1 MEIIRNIV
9 DDIIYVGAS
18 DKRLGLFENLFPIPS
33 GVSYNSYLI
42 NDEHTCLMDTCDVS
56 VGKQFIENLKAA
68 LNGRSLDYLVVNHME
83 PDHAALISDVLMLYP
98 NAMLILNQMTLKFL
112 NQAID
117 EKFSYIIVKEND
129 FLDLGKH
136 KLTFIMT
143 PMVHWPEVMMSY
155 DSYSKVL
162 FSADAFGTFGALDG
176 NIFADE
182 LKLDDTFY
190 SEARRYYTNIV
201 GKYGSNV
208 LNVLNKAK
216 ALDIE
221 YICALHGP
229 IWHNNF
235 NELLNLYALWA
246 SYKEEVKGVMIC
258 YASMYGNTANA
269 AYFLANELAKNG
281 VKSIKVYD
289 VSQTDVSY
297 LISDTFKYSN
307 IVLMAPNYNANI
319 YPKME
324 AYLMDMAHLNVSNK
338 HFSIIEN
345 GTWAPVISKK
355 ITDYVIALNNT
366 KLVGEPIK
374 IKTSGNAETKL
385 KLNELAATIT
395 KDLKND

>member
-18 DKRLGLFENLFPIPS
+18 DKRLGLFENLFPIPN

-42 NDEHTCLMDTCDVS
+42 NDEHTCLMDTCDASVS
-56 VGKQFIENLKAA
+56 KQFIENLKAA
-68 LNGRSLDYLVVNHME
+68 LNGRGLDYLVVNHME
-83 PDHAALISDVLMLYP
+83 PDHAALISDVVRLYP
-98 NAMLILNQMTLKFL
+98 DVKLVLNQMTLKFL

-129 FLDLGKH
+129 YLDLGKH
-136 KLTFIMT
+136 KLTFIMA

-176 NIFADE
+176 NIFASE
-182 LKLDDTFY
+182 LKLDDSFY

-216 ALDIE
+216 TLDIE

-235 NELLNLYALWA
+235 NELLNLYVLWA
-246 SYKEEVKGVMIC
+246 SYKEEEKGVMIC

-269 AYFLANELAKNG
+269 AYYLANELAKNG
-281 VKSIKVYD
+281 VNGVKVYD

-324 AYLMDMAHLNVSNK
+324 VYLMDMAHLNVSNK

-355 ITDYVIALNNT
+355 ITGYVIALNNT

-374 IKTSGNAETKL
+374 IKTSGNIETKT
-385 KLNELAATIT
+385 KLNDLAATIT

>member
-18 DKRLGLFENLFPIPS
+18 DKRLELFENLFPIPN

-42 NDEHTCLMDTCDVS
+42 NDEHTCLMDTCDASVS
-56 VGKQFIENLKAA
+56 KQFIENLKAA
-68 LNGRSLDYLVVNHME
+68 LNGRGLDYLVVNHME
-83 PDHAALISDVLMLYP
+83 PDHAALISDVVRLYP
-98 NAMLILNQMTLKFL
+98 DVKLVLNKMTLKFL

-129 FLDLGKH
+129 SLDLGKH
-136 KLTFIMT
+136 KLTFIMA

-176 NIFADE
+176 NIFASE
-182 LKLDDTFY
+182 LKLDDSFY

-216 ALDIE
+216 TLDIE

-235 NELLNLYALWA
+235 NELLNLYVLWA
-246 SYKEEVKGVMIC
+246 SYKEEEKGVMIC

-269 AYFLANELAKNG
+269 AYYLANELAKNG
-281 VKSIKVYD
+281 VNGVKVYD

-324 AYLMDMAHLNVSNK
+324 VYLMDMAHLNVSNK

-374 IKTSGNAETKL
+374 IKTSGNIETKT

>member
-42 NDEHTCLMDTCDVS
+42 NDEHTCLMDTCDAS
-56 VGKQFIENLKAA
+56 VGKQFVENVRSA
-68 LNGRSLDYLVVNHME
+68 LNGRGLDYLVVNHME
-83 PDHAALISDVLMLYP
+83 PDHAALISDIVRLYP
-98 NAMLILNQMTLKFL
+98 DVKLVLNQMTLKFL
-112 NQAID
+112 NQAIV
-117 EKFSYIIVKEND
+117 EKFSYIIVKEKD
-129 FLDLGKH
+129 SLDLGKH
-136 KLTFIMT
+136 KLTFIMA

-182 LKLDDTFY
+182 LKLDDSFY

-208 LNVLNKAK
+208 LNALNKAK
-216 ALDIE
+216 TLEIE

-235 NELLNLYALWA
+235 NELLNLYVLWA
-246 SYKEEVKGVMIC
+246 SYKEEEKGVMIC

-269 AYFLANELAKNG
+269 AYYLANELAKNG
-281 VKSIKVYD
+281 VKGIKVYD

-324 AYLMDMAHLNVSNK
+324 AYLMDMVHLNVSNK

-355 ITDYVIALNNT
+355 ITDYVMELNNT
-366 KLVGEPIK
+366 KLIGEPIK
-374 IKTSGNAETKL
+374 IKTSGNAEIKTQ
-385 KLNELAATIT
+385 LNELAVTIT

>member
-18 DKRLGLFENLFPIPS
+18 DKRLGLFENLFPIPN

-42 NDEHTCLMDTCDVS
+42 NDEHTCLMDTCDASVS
-56 VGKQFIENLKAA
+56 KQFIENLKAA
-68 LNGRSLDYLVVNHME
+68 LNGRGLDYLVVNHME
-83 PDHAALISDVLMLYP
+83 PDHAALISDVVRLYP
-98 NAMLILNQMTLKFL
+98 DVKLVLNKMTLKFL

-129 FLDLGKH
+129 SLDLGKH
-136 KLTFIMT
+136 KLTFIMA

-176 NIFADE
+176 NIFASE
-182 LKLDDTFY
+182 LKLDDSFY

-216 ALDIE
+216 TLDIE

-235 NELLNLYALWA
+235 NELLNLYVLWA
-246 SYKEEVKGVMIC
+246 SYKEEEKGVMIC

-269 AYFLANELAKNG
+269 AYYLANELAKNG
-281 VKSIKVYD
+281 VNGVKVYD

-324 AYLMDMAHLNVSNK
+324 VYLMDMAHLNVSNK

-374 IKTSGNAETKL
+374 IKTSGNIETKT

>member
-18 DKRLGLFENLFPIPS
+18 DKRLGLFENLFPIPN

-42 NDEHTCLMDTCDVS
+42 NDKYTCLMDTCDAS
-56 VGKQFIENLKAA
+56 VDKQFIENLKAA
-68 LNGRSLDYLVVNHME
+68 LNGRGLDYLVVNHME
-83 PDHAALISDVLMLYP
+83 PDHAALISDVVRLYP
-98 NAMLILNQMTLKFL
+98 NVKLVLNQMTLKFL

-129 FLDLGKH
+129 SLDLGKH
-136 KLTFIMT
+136 KLTFIMA

-176 NIFADE
+176 NIFASE
-182 LKLDDTFY
+182 LKLDDSFY

-216 ALDIE
+216 TLEIE

-246 SYKEEVKGVMIC
+246 SYKEEEKGVMIC

-281 VKSIKVYD
+281 VNGIKVYD

-324 AYLMDMAHLNVSNK
+324 AYLMDMVHLNVSNK

-355 ITDYVIALNNT
+355 ITDYVIELSNT

-374 IKTSGNAETKL
+374 IKTSGNIETKT
-385 KLNELAATIT
+385 KLNELAAMIT